1 MSKTLAITPRLSE
14 KAYATSQALRTYV
27 FVVPAEANKQTV
39 AAAIKEQFGV
49 DALTVNI
56 TNLKGKVKRTVRKN
70 GRAVSGKRAD
80 IKKAYVTIKEGQ
92 NIPIFA
98 SEEEAEVKET
108 KAEKPKKE
116 KK

>member
-1 MSKTLAITPRLSE
+1 MSKTLAITPRISE
-14 KAYATSQALRTYV
+14 KAYATSQTLRSYV
-27 FVVPAEANKQTV
+27 FVVPAKASKQTIAQAV
-39 AAAIKEQFGV
+39 QEQFGV
-49 DALTVNI
+49 DVLMVNI

-70 GRAVSGKRAD
+70 GRAVSGTRAD

-98 SEEEAEVKET
+98 SEEEAEVKEAA
-108 KAEKPKKE
+108 AEKPKKV